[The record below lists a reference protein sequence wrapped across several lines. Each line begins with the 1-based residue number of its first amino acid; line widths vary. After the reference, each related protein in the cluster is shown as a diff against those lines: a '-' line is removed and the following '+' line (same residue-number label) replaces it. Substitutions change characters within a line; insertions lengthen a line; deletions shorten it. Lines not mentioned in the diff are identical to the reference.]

1 MSAGANSSQGGW
13 GRVETCFWSP
23 PLCFVTLD
31 ARLSLC
37 TCVRWLNCA
46 RCNNSTY
53 HCTVCVLRGK
63 YRSKGE
69 HGTRGGGVGRPLNS
83 RLKGATWMNHQHTGI
98 GHLPPPEI
106 AHGYWTGKKDLSSV
120 FLSEHVAGILNVAK
134 PWYGMNDT
142 REKGGLPLFW

>member
-1 MSAGANSSQGGW
+1 VRGVITPRITVPCASYAESTAQKVNMGQG
-13 GRVETCFWSP
+13 E
-23 PLCFVTLD
+23 
-31 ARLSLC
+31 
-37 TCVRWLNCA
+37 
-46 RCNNSTY
+46 
-53 HCTVCVLRGK
+53 
-63 YRSKGE
+63 
-69 HGTRGGGVGRPLNS
+69 GGVRRPLNS

-106 AHGYWTGKKDLSSV
+106 AHDEYWTGKKDLSSV